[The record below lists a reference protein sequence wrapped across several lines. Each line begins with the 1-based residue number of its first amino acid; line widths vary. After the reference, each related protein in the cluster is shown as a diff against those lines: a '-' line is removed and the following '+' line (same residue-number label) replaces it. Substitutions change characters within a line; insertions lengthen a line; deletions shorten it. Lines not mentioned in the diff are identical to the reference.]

1 MSFNASQGNNEI
13 RLVDMSSYSKRID
26 NILKSVNFF
35 IINRNTLTF
44 LSTSFIVNLIKNK
57 KKI

>member
-13 RLVDMSSYSKRID
+13 KLVDMSSYSKRID

-35 IINRNTLTF
+35 IINRNTLIF
-44 LSTSFIVNLIKNK
+44 LSTFFIVNLTKNK

>member
-35 IINRNTLTF
+35 IINRNILLF